1 VYGREQLGPF
11 WGYLAGW
18 GFVVGKIASC
28 AAMAL
33 TVGAYVWPA
42 AQRPLAVAAVVALT
56 AVNYHGV
63 HKTALLTRLIVVVV
77 LGVLTSVVFAALFGG
92 EASISNLDGAT
103 SVGGLSGVL
112 RSAGLLFFAFAG
124 YARLATLGEEVV
136 DPQRT
141 IPRAIPLALGIALA
155 VYVLVAV
162 SVLLAVGPQE
172 LAASTA
178 PLDTAVR
185 AGRFAALSPLVRIGG
200 AIAALGVLLS
210 LIVGVS
216 RTVFAMAVNGE
227 MPRTL
232 GVVHPR
238 YRVPHRA
245 ELAVGAVVVAVVL
258 VTDLR
263 GAVGFSSFSVLSY
276 YAITNASAYTL
287 RSSTKCSRRGLSIL
301 GLIGCVAL
309 AFTLPS
315 ASVRSGLAV
324 LGLGLVVWLVQRFAR
339 RWIYG

>member
-1 VYGREQLGPF
+1 
-11 WGYLAGW
+11 
-18 GFVVGKIASC
+18 
-28 AAMAL
+28 
-33 TVGAYVWPA
+33 
-42 AQRPLAVAAVVALT
+42 
-56 AVNYHGV
+56 VNYHGV

-287 RSSTKCSRRGLSIL
+287 RSSTTCSRRGLSIL

-315 ASVRSGLAV
+315 ASVRGGLAM
-324 LGLGLVVWLVQRFAR
+324 LGVGLVVWLVQRFAR
-339 RWIYG
+339 RRIYG